1 MDVQTIEQAYNQ
13 LQQQSQQSAQA
24 LQTLGSKMQLA
35 AQSGDQQ
42 AREWALDLRELALAF
57 QAEQQQVS
65 TLLQQLHAALSN
77 ASQNQN
83 YAPQGFVQQSAPV
96 QPPIAPAPQ
105 AAPQTANGGFFSNIL
120 NSGFARSVE
129 AGAGFAIGDDL
140 IKDIF

>member
-1 MDVQTIEQAYNQ
+1 MDVQTIERAYSQ

-24 LQTLGSKMQLA
+24 LQTLGSKLQSA
-35 AQSGDQQ
+35 AQGGDQQ
-42 AREWALDLRELALAF
+42 AREWSLDLRELALAF
-57 QAEQQQVS
+57 QAEQQQVAS
-65 TLLQQLHAALSN
+65 LLQQLHAALSN

-83 YAPQGFVQQSAPV
+83 FIPQDYAQQPAPVAPV
-96 QPPIAPAPQ
+96 QQPPQ
-105 AAPQTANGGFFSNIL
+105 ASSGGFFSNFL

>member
-57 QAEQQQVS
+57 QAEQQQVA

-105 AAPQTANGGFFSNIL
+105 AANGGFFSNIL